1 MPGRKVNR
9 LSANIGEREAKA
21 EPKAARLPFRA
32 PRDT

>member
-21 EPKAARLPFRA
+21 ARLPFRA